1 MAVSPSNSLP
11 APSRKPRLLQR
22 WYVWLLLVVV
32 AYVVAAVMHWD
43 ARAKLWVIERL
54 TPQAERDAAVWL
66 PDYHAFI
73 DGKLLPGMEKDEAS
87 DLTYNP
93 ETKTL
98 FSVMGKNAFLVE
110 LNLEGDVLRKMPLN
124 GWSNP
129 EGVAYLSGGRMAIT
143 DERQHLMTVVQVTP
157 DTKALNLADWPQ
169 FDLGPSANQNKGF
182 EGIAWDP
189 RRGQILLGEE
199 RPAAMFTLKSD
210 AEGKWQGDKVKL
222 AYTTLN
228 LRNLSALGV
237 DPRTGNTLV
246 LSADS
251 HMLLEL
257 DPTGK
262 QVSFMTL
269 LGGMNGLKDTI
280 PRAEGVAMDESGTI
294 YMVSEPNLFY
304 VFRKF

>member
-43 ARAKLWVIERL
+43 ARAKLWVVERL

-189 RRGQILLGEE
+189 RRNQILLGEE

>member
-43 ARAKLWVIERL
+43 ARAKLWVVERL

-189 RRGQILLGEE
+189 RRGQLLLGEE

>member
-32 AYVVAAVMHWD
+32 AYVVAAIMHWD
-43 ARAKLWVIERL
+43 ARAKLWVVERL
-54 TPQAERDAAVWL
+54 TPQAQRDAAVWL

-189 RRGQILLGEE
+189 RRGQLLLGEE

>member
-1 MAVSPSNSLP
+1 MAVSAPNSLP

-32 AYVVAAVMHWD
+32 AYVIAAVMHWD
-43 ARAKLWVIERL
+43 TRAKLWVVERL
-54 TPQAERDAAVWL
+54 TPQAQRDAAVWL

-73 DGKLLPGMEKDEAS
+73 DGKQLPGMEKDEAS

-93 ETKTL
+93 DTKTL

-157 DTKALNLADWPQ
+157 QTTALNLADWPQ

-182 EGIAWDP
+182 EGIAWDA
-189 RRGQILLGEE
+189 RRNQLLLGEE

-257 DPTGK
+257 DPAGK

-269 LGGMNGLKDTI
+269 LGGLNGLKDTI

>member
-1 MAVSPSNSLP
+1 MAVSSPLSSP
-11 APSRKPRLLQR
+11 APGAKPRRFSR

-32 AYVVAAVMHWD
+32 AYAVAAMLHWD
-43 ARAKLWVIERL
+43 SRAKLWVVERL
-54 TPQAERDAAVWL
+54 TPQAQRDAAVWL

-73 DGKLLPGMEKDEAS
+73 DGKKLPGMETDEAS

-98 FSVMGKNAFLVE
+98 FSVMGKHAFLVE
-110 LNLEGDVLRKMPLN
+110 LSLDGDVLRKMPLD

-143 DERQHLMTVVQVTP
+143 DERQHLMTVVTVTP
-157 DTKALNLADWPQ
+157 ETKALKLSDWPQ
-169 FDLGPSANQNKGF
+169 FDLGPSANQNKAF

-210 AEGKWQGDKVKL
+210 DKGQWQGDKVKL
-222 AYTTLN
+222 PYTTLN
-228 LRNLSALGV
+228 MRNLSALGV

-257 DPTGK
+257 DPSGK
-262 QVSFMTL
+262 QISFMTL
-269 LGGMNGLKDTI
+269 LGGLNGLKDTI